1 VILYFAF
8 WYVSGNH
15 VGPED
20 VQDQEAS
27 VQEGQAEP
35 PHPTVDQDEDRQHY
49 PVQRQEE
56 ALEEDQAE
64 AVNTAPGTLADCCDN
79 LSARPTGT
87 MLRFYSRFISN
98 SAFSI
103 KEK

>member
-1 VILYFAF
+1 MYSYKSSTDIEPYIKLFIIVILYFAF

-35 PHPTVDQDEDRQHY
+35 PHPTVDQVE
-49 PVQRQEE
+49 
-56 ALEEDQAE
+56 
-64 AVNTAPGTLADCCDN
+64 
-79 LSARPTGT
+79 
-87 MLRFYSRFISN
+87 
-98 SAFSI
+98 
-103 KEK
+103 